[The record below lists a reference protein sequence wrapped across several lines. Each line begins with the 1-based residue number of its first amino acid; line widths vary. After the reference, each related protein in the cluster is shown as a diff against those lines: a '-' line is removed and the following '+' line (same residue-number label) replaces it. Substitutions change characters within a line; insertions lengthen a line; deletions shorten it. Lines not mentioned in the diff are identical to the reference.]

1 MEKRNY
7 TCIVCPK
14 SCKGELTVKN
24 DGTFETTG
32 FDCNNGKK
40 YAVNEYTDP
49 KRMLTTTV
57 KIENGF
63 FNLLPV
69 VSSEEVSKKRLRDC
83 IHTLYSITVKA
94 PVRAGDVVVSNILD
108 TGVDIIAARDIK
120 AK

>member
-57 KIENGF
+57 KIENGI

-108 TGVDIIAARDIK
+108 TGVDIIAARDIE

>member
-1 MEKRNY
+1 MEKINY

-14 SCKGELTVKN
+14 SCKGELAVGD
-24 DGTFETTG
+24 DGSLEATG

-57 KIENGF
+57 KVKGGI

-69 VSSEEVSKKRLRDC
+69 VSGDEISKSKLMDC
-83 IHTLYSITVKA
+83 IHSLYTIEAKA
-94 PVRAGDVVVSNILD
+94 PVKAGDVVVCNILD

>member
-14 SCKGELTVKN
+14 SCKGELVIKD
-24 DGTFETTG
+24 DGMLEAVG
-32 FDCNNGKK
+32 FDCKNGQK

-57 KIENGF
+57 AVKDGI

-69 VSSEEVSKKRLRDC
+69 VSSDEISKTKLRDC
-83 IHTLYSITVKA
+83 IHSLYAICVQAPVKA
-94 PVRAGDVVVSNILD
+94 GAVIAADIMG
-108 TGVDIIAARDIK
+108 TGVDIIAARDIS

>member
-49 KRMLTTTV
+49 KRMLPTPV
-57 KIENGF
+57 KIENGI

>member
-14 SCKGELTVKN
+14 SCKGELTIKD
-24 DGTFETTG
+24 DGTFETAG

-57 KIENGF
+57 AIEDGKMCIRDSYQA
-63 FNLLPV
+63 LRKADV
-69 VSSEEVSKKRLRDC
+69 YERL
-83 IHTLYSITVKA
+83 VKLA
-94 PVRAGDVVVSNILD
+94 LR
-108 TGVDIIAARDIK
+108 
-120 AK
+120 